1 MTINWLPPILITGN
15 VIFPDLLESRAILVS
30 IASTLSPVWRKAGF
44 LRVEALF
51 EGEFITVSYQ
61 SVNFGK
67 SLLNTPAVQSR
78 LTFEPARDLVTI
90 YPNTTISI
98 YPLTLTQAQNIMP
111 IYDGIQATQA
121 EQPVID
127 SLPTTF
133 TAVGY
138 LAATAASAYQCLA
151 ANPAR
156 QRFSVTNL
164 GAASVYLDFDPP
176 TDGIKR
182 YVSIAAGSTYVSDFP
197 YVGAVFVW
205 SSKTQTQACEVRDF
219 IQ

>member
-1 MTINWLPPILITGN
+1 MINWQAPVTITGN
-15 VIFPDLLESRAILVS
+15 IIFPDLITSRAILVS
-30 IASTLSPVWRKAGF
+30 IISTLSPVWRKAGA
-44 LRVEALF
+44 LRIEALF
-51 EGEFITVSYQ
+51 EGEFITISYQ

-67 SLLNTPAVQSR
+67 SLVSLPAVQSR

-90 YPNTTISI
+90 YPNTTIAF
-98 YPLTLTQAQNIMP
+98 YPLTITQALALMP
-111 IYDGIQATQA
+111 IYEGQTPSI

-127 SLPTTF
+127 SVPTTF

-164 GAASVYLDFDPP
+164 GAASIYLDFDAP
-176 TDGIKR
+176 TDGFKR
-182 YVSIAAGSTYVSDFP
+182 YIAIAAGSTYVSDFP

-205 SSKTQTQACEVRDF
+205 SSKTQTQTCEVRDF